1 MNNSAGVDAACNLID
16 IHLLYILYC
25 LRRIGTLLEYIPLAS
40 RSPLSCGYMGYI
52 QGLVWPKTPYL
63 FGRRFESE
71 DVVHTRLVISIC
83 AGRVH
88 STQRC

>member
-40 RSPLSCGYMGYI
+40 RSPLSCGYMGYSWACMA
-52 QGLVWPKTPYL
+52 QNALSLWSA
-63 FGRRFESE
+63 F
-71 DVVHTRLVISIC
+71 
-83 AGRVH
+83 
-88 STQRC
+88 